1 MTDCQIS
8 GDFLMGSELHWKS
21 DFQTVFAKSFD
32 WIHLLKEQ
40 PEFFQEPNGGT
51 LSSTSGS

>member
-8 GDFLMGSELHWKS
+8 GDFLMGSEQHWKS
-21 DFQTVFAKSFD
+21 DFKTVFAKSFD